1 MRKVVLAICALAAGC
16 SGGGDNERADAPA
29 TPSEAFAEPPAGAAT
44 AATAAANAAVAER
57 LPLSAPSDF
66 EDATRGLLAQIE
78 EDAILAE
85 DGAVVWDIAGLS
97 FLEGDAPDTVNP
109 SLWRQSQL
117 TAQHGLYEV
126 VDGLY
131 QVRGYDLSVM
141 SVIRGESGWIVVDPL
156 LSAEAAA
163 ASMKLVNDTLGE
175 RPVTGVLY
183 THSHAD
189 HFGGVRGVIDEA
201 DAAARGVPILAPNGF
216 SEAAVTENLLAGAH
230 MSRRAT
236 LMFGR
241 HLPLGETGHVG
252 SGLGPG
258 TAGGAIGLILPT
270 EEVGSETRMVDGVRF
285 DFVNANGTEAP
296 AEFMFYLPQFKA
308 LCTAEVATATFHNAL
323 TLRGAKV
330 RDTLRWS
337 EVIDEVLV
345 KYGGEAELV
354 FASHHWP
361 TWGTENVEAFLRSQ
375 RDIYRYSHDQTLR
388 RANIGGTIVENA
400 EALSEPDLGEDAFD
414 ARGYYGTLN
423 HNAKAIYQFYFGWW
437 DGVPANYHS
446 LPPVARASRMVDA
459 VGGAGAAIEKG
470 RAAFEDGDYR
480 WAAELFNA
488 VVFDNPENEDGRL
501 WLAATYEQLGFQAES
516 GAWRSYYLSGA
527 KELREGVPEGYGADL
542 GNEDFLVAVPT
553 QALFNALAV
562 RYSPERMSR
571 EPYVLNFKFTDTD
584 EILMVEI
591 GKATAFPRYGALSED
606 AAATFEIARSDFNRL
621 ITGKTGAARL
631 ALAGKLSVSGDR
643 GAVNAFFD
651 ALEPPASEFNI
662 VTP

>member
-16 SGGGDNERADAPA
+16 SGGGDNERAEAPA

-66 EDATRGLLAQIE
+66 EDAARGLLAQIE
-78 EDAILAE
+78 EDAIVAE

-423 HNAKAIYQFYFGWW
+423 HNAKAVYQHYFGWW
-437 DGVPANYHS
+437 GGVPAEYNR
-446 LPPVARASRMVDA
+446 LPHEVTAARYVEAMGGTDA
-459 VGGAGAAIEKG
+459 VLELGQEAFAA
-470 RAAFEDGDYR
+470 GDYR
-480 WAAELFNA
+480 WAAEVFNH
-488 VVFDNPENEDGRL
+488 VVFADPENKDARD
-501 WLAATYEQLGFQAES
+501 WLSATYEQLGFQAES
-516 GAWRSYYLSGA
+516 GAWRSYYL
-527 KELREGVPEGYGADL
+527 
-542 GNEDFLVAVPT
+542 
-553 QALFNALAV
+553 
-562 RYSPERMSR
+562 
-571 EPYVLNFKFTDTD
+571 
-584 EILMVEI
+584 
-591 GKATAFPRYGALSED
+591 
-606 AAATFEIARSDFNRL
+606 
-621 ITGKTGAARL
+621 TGAAELRRGL
-631 ALAGKLSVSGDR
+631 PNVGNPQLGNADFLKAVPSIDLFDALAARFNPAKMKREPFTVVFEFPDSGETVSLLVGDAVLVPREGSVSEPTATVTIDRFDFDRLILQEARPLGLITAGKMKISGNR
-643 GAVNAFFD
+643 GAVSAMFD
-651 ALEPPASEFNI
+651 ALDQPDFWFNT